1 MEKIQETMKTQKF
14 KRFLY
19 IALAVLLIGWVAFR
33 FASVAA
39 ENSRFVFNAS
49 RVAADRGAP
58 IEVVTAKQIDGV
70 LYEPLAV
77 QNNRAYVTGARAS
90 KLRAGQKLGNGKIVS
105 VSSGL
110 DYDSG
115 MYVVR
120 TTGVGNGLHFAEFN
134 GRGYF
139 VPLYAVSNN
148 SVMLA
153 EDGVAVAR
161 NVTITRQDSETAY
174 ITSGLNDGDM
184 VILTTVNAG
193 DKVQIKE

>member
-1 MEKIQETMKTQKF
+1 MEILQETMNTQKF

-19 IALAVLLIGWVAFR
+19 IALTVLLIGWVAFR

-58 IEVVTAKQIDGV
+58 IEVIEMKMMDGV

-120 TTGVGNGLHFAEFN
+120 TTGVGDGLHFAEFN

-139 VPLYAVSNN
+139 VPLHAVTNN
-148 SVMLA
+148 SVMVA
-153 EDGVAVAR
+153 ENGVAVAR
-161 NVTITRQDSETAY
+161 NVTVSRQDSENAY
-174 ITSGLNDGDM
+174 ISSGLNDGDM